1 MSPSQ
6 ALSAAETVDGGA
18 ATSAPTDAPAAAADA
33 SFEQTLMLR
42 VEILILELLKQ
53 LNRCHYD
60 LTQLTPADSV
70 EVRFTTPKTYFDAE
84 MQQWRRERTH
94 GYSAQKDNT
103 YKLPG
108 SDGGK
113 QLGEWVTAGG
123 CDGGMQR
130 KQLTNIQTGL
140 R

>member
-1 MSPSQ
+1 
-6 ALSAAETVDGGA
+6 
-18 ATSAPTDAPAAAADA
+18 
-33 SFEQTLMLR
+33 MLR
-42 VEILILELLKQ
+42 VEVLILELLKQ
-53 LNRCHYD
+53 LHRCHYD

-94 GYSAQKDNT
+94 GYNAQKDST

-113 QLGEWVTAGG
+113 QLGELMTAGRRSG
-123 CDGGMQR
+123 ATQC
-130 KQLTNIQTGL
+130 K
-140 R
+140 